1 MQKTNENFKAKNSS
15 KKNTIIL
22 GDYVIDPIEVWHWR
36 KRGNLLPPKND
47 TIGHNK
53 SDNTPS

>member
-1 MQKTNENFKAKNSS
+1 MQKTDENFKAKNSS

-47 TIGHNK
+47 T
-53 SDNTPS
+53 